1 MIMKGFGM
9 AQNGP
14 DAPGGL
20 DARGRKLWSEMIAE
34 RELGPADLVLL
45 EEACRIADRLQVL
58 DELIAENQAHY
69 SDMLKFLAES
79 RQQSGALRAL
89 LGDVRRD
96 AASSDD
102 TSRPEVTGVSDLT
115 ARIAE
120 RRQQAEG

>member
-1 MIMKGFGM
+1 MSTL
-9 AQNGP
+9 ASN
-14 DAPGGL
+14 APPGL
-20 DARGRKLWSEMIAE
+20 DARGQKLWRDVVAD
-34 RELGPADLVLL
+34 RTPNPADLVLL

-58 DELIAENQAHY
+58 DELIAENRAHY
-69 SDMLKFLAES
+69 ADMLRFLAES

-89 LGDVRRD
+89 LADVRRD
-96 AASSDD
+96 SASSDD